1 MIEVI
6 SKEFRNYIQDRFGI
20 VTDSSSDKTVDYFIN
35 KNMEIFL
42 SENWKEI
49 LDKEELKDF
58 TNSITIT
65 ETYFFRDK
73 RQLNVLIEDIK
84 NKLRLSKEKPTFNI
98 WSMGCSSGEEAYSVS
113 MLINEMKQKNDFDF
127 KIIGF
132 DINTKNIAKARK
144 GNYNEWSFRG
154 VDKYT
159 VSKHFKQENDNTFT
173 IKEELKNNV
182 SFVHFNIVRD
192 IFDERVTIKHGIP
205 DYILLR
211 NTIMY
216 FNKETVAKVIE
227 KMYKLLQKEGI
238 LIPGIQELRIFKS
251 GNINYD
257 YILDTCVFIKSDNR
271 RKSQQKF
278 QQRTISSA
286 NRPKLVANVFT
297 EKINKDSSK
306 KSILPNIS
314 VESYSELIKNSIT
327 FFENNNPK
335 EAHSICDKAIF
346 MNDSNYLAY
355 YLKSMFFYESGNI
368 EEAHNYI
375 KKALFLNPDSPL
387 NNYYLATIMIK
398 KSNFSKAYLHL
409 HKAEGL
415 LDLLDDTN
423 ELEILD
429 ITKQDIKEYIQL
441 ALHTIEVKK

>member
-6 SKEFRNYIQDRFGI
+6 SEEFRNYIQDRFGI
-20 VTDSSSDKTVDYFIN
+20 VTDTSSNKIVEIFIN
-35 KNMEIFL
+35 KNIEIFL

-58 TNSITIT
+58 ANSITIT

-84 NKLRLSKEKPTFNI
+84 NKLRVSKEKPTFNI

-132 DINTKNIAKARK
+132 DINTKNITKARK

-159 VSKHFKQENDNTFT
+159 ISNHFKQENDNTFT
-173 IKEELKNNV
+173 IKEELKNKV

-192 IFDERVTIKHGIP
+192 IFDEQITIKHGIP

-216 FNKETVAKVIE
+216 FNKETVAKIIE

-257 YILDTCVFIKSDNR
+257 YILDTCVFIKSDRSRN
-271 RKSQQKF
+271 SQQNF
-278 QQRTISSA
+278 HQRTTASA
-286 NRPKLVANVFT
+286 NRPKLVANIFT
-297 EKINKDSSK
+297 EKIDKD
-306 KSILPNIS
+306 NIN
-314 VESYSELIKNSIT
+314 VESYSDLIKKAIT
-327 FFENNNPK
+327 SFEKNKPK
-335 EAHSICDKAIF
+335 DAHSICDKAIF

-368 EEAHNYI
+368 EDAHSYI
-375 KKALFLNPDSPL
+375 KKALFLNPDSSL
-387 NNYYLATIMIK
+387 NNYYLATIMMK
-398 KSNFSKAYLHL
+398 KNNFSKAYLYL
-409 HKAEGL
+409 RKADRL
-415 LDLLDDTN
+415 LDLLEDTS

-429 ITKQDIKEYIQL
+429 ITKQNIKDYIQL
-441 ALHTIEVKK
+441 AFHIVEVRK

>member
-6 SKEFRNYIQDRFGI
+6 SNEFRNYIQNRFGI
-20 VTDSSSDKTVDYFIN
+20 VTDSSSDKTITNFIN
-35 KNMEIFL
+35 KNLEVFL
-42 SENWKEI
+42 SENWREV
-49 LDKEELKDF
+49 LDKEELQDF
-58 TNSITIT
+58 ANSITIT

-84 NKLRLSKEKPTFNI
+84 NKLKLSKEKPTFNI

-113 MLINEMKQKNDFDF
+113 MLINEMKQKNEFDF
-127 KIIGF
+127 KITGF

-159 VSKHFKQENDNTFT
+159 ISKHFKHEKDDTFT
-173 IKEELKNNV
+173 IKDELKNKV
-182 SFVHFNIVRD
+182 SFVQFNIVRD
-192 IFDERVTIKHGIP
+192 IFDERVTIKYGIP

-216 FNKETVAKVIE
+216 FNKETVARVIE
-227 KMYKLLQKEGI
+227 RMYKLLQKEGI

-257 YILDTCVFIKSDNR
+257 YILDTCVFIKSDSKR
-271 RKSQQKF
+271 TT
-278 QQRTISSA
+278 QQRFHERSTASA
-286 NRPKLVANVFT
+286 NRPKLVANVFAD
-297 EKINKDSSK
+297 KINKGVNKKLSLPISK
-306 KSILPNIS
+306 T
-314 VESYSELIKNSIT
+314 ESYPELIKSAIVS
-327 FFENNNPK
+327 FENHNVK

-346 MNDSNYLAY
+346 QNDSNDIAY
-355 YLKSMFFYESGNI
+355 YLKSLFFYESGDI
-368 EEAHNYI
+368 EEALNYI
-375 KKALFLNPDSPL
+375 KKAVFLNPDSPL
-387 NNYYLATIMIK
+387 NNYYLATIMMK
-398 KSNFSKAYLHL
+398 KNNFSKAYLHL
-409 HKAEGL
+409 RKAEGL
-415 LDLLDDTN
+415 LDLIEDTS